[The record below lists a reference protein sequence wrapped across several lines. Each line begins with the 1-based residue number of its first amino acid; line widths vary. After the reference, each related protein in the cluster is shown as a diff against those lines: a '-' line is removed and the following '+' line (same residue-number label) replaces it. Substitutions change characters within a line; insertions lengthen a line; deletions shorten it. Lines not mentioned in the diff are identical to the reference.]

1 MMDANEHYRKKDS
14 QTITKQHLM
23 ISELKSQ
30 LSTYKD
36 TVKSLR
42 REVKQL
48 KRMVK

>member
-1 MMDANEHYRKKDS
+1 MEANEHYRKKDS

-23 ISELKSQ
+23 ISDLQSQ

-36 TVKSLR
+36 TVKALR
-42 REVKQL
+42 KENKQL